1 MATAVEREDITSA
14 STKRQ
19 EPDKWTRLGNLL
31 LAPSLQAQPPGQIP
45 GCVLRLVLVLTTDM
59 LRSSNSESQ
68 ITYRIEKGG
77 ARDFFEGKELCL
89 HDGRPAGGGAA
100 ALELDTKS
108 QGQDKEAGQGAV
120 REAPCPSP
128 GPSELYEFSLPD
140 LVIHDPLAP
149 QAWLGLKGDL
159 LLRCPS
165 SGLTAALVLAED
177 GAVEGQL
184 EQRQPGSRLGR
195 GSKRAGLGTQRSA
208 GVVAVG
214 AGRGQGG
221 AGKSGHSLTVLDN
234 IAAGSGAAAGRLL
247 PHADLAQLGP
257 MQLPRL
263 WSCLVDSLMY
273 NSPLDA
279 EGKVGSGAARGSGAV
294 GCEGS
299 EQLAGWLAHHFNGF
313 PLGSE
318 DPGGAPGGLA
328 APQPGAVQGGHP
340 FLSPAPPTP
349 AAAVLRPLQ
358 LSLGAGPEA
367 SDEEEVGAAPGTI
380 PEAAGGGPE
389 AAALA
394 LAAQDKRRLPPC
406 CKVRLHSTQT
416 RLSSSPDLMR
426 ADVVNAG
433 KAGARPSFVVPATA
447 QAAAVTSCGRASR
460 LGPAALGPAA
470 GLGVTP
476 WGDAMGRRHGATP

>member
-1 MATAVEREDITSA
+1 MATVVEREDIPAPPPSV
-14 STKRQ
+14 KKYLQ
-19 EPDKWTRLGNLL
+19 ERGSRPAELPVVQRPDKWTRLGNLL
-31 LAPSLQAQPPGQIP
+31 LAPSLQAQPLDRFLA
-45 GCVLRLVLVLTTDM
+45 VLRLVLVLTTDM
-59 LRSSNSESQ
+59 LRSSNSVGDTVMTILGQ
-68 ITYRIEKGG
+68 HFVTQRCLGPPGG
-77 ARDFFEGKELCL
+77 APSPPPMVQVQEVCSYEPDEGPKPLSCAQGQQEVGLL
-89 HDGRPAGGGAA
+89 HWSLTPRAKAKTKKLGREQYVKIKLG
-100 ALELDTKS
+100 S
-108 QGQDKEAGQGAV
+108 QG
-120 REAPCPSP
+120 RLTLHPPHPPLPCPPAPCPSP

-165 SGLTAALVLAED
+165 SGLTAALILAED

-184 EQRQPGSRLGR
+184 EQRQPGSRQGR
-195 GSKRAGLGTQRSA
+195 GSKRAGLGTQRLGQFEGDWRAGVRVQLSSA
-208 GVVAVG
+208 GAVAVG
-214 AGRGQGG
+214 AGRGQVG

-279 EGKVGSGAARGSGAV
+279 EGK
-294 GCEGS
+294 GS

-328 APQPGAVQGGHP
+328 APQPGAVQG
-340 FLSPAPPTP
+340 
-349 AAAVLRPLQ
+349 
-358 LSLGAGPEA
+358 AGPEA
-367 SDEEEVGAAPGTI
+367 SDEEEEGAAPGTM

-406 CKVRLHSTQT
+406 CKVK
-416 RLSSSPDLMR
+416 R
-426 ADVVNAG
+426 A
-433 KAGARPSFVVPATA
+433 
-447 QAAAVTSCGRASR
+447 QGRALWYQLQLR
-460 LGPAALGPAA
+460 LLQ
-470 GLGVTP
+470 
-476 WGDAMGRRHGATP
+476 